1 MVWYIHK
8 MENNMNIKKEYNNYM
23 KQNWFILA
31 TALCK
36 NCKSQNITYSIFKV
50 KINYNERV

>member
-8 MENNMNIKKEYNNYM
+8 MENNMSIKKEYNNYM

-31 TALCK
+31 MALCK

-50 KINYNERV
+50 KIN